1 MAEPHWRNW
10 KATVGN
16 VLLEGYAVGL
26 VGFAAVFVILL
37 VVSRAVGN
45 DPVAIV
51 LTLTGAVAVFLA
63 LAVVWN
69 TLKKK
74 L

>member
-45 DPVAIV
+45 DPVPIV
-51 LTLTGAVAVFLA
+51 LTLTGAGAVFLA